1 MKIVEQEKIELNEGM
16 IIKDSKDQPHLV
28 VEVLGDKRSESSVAS
43 LVNMA
48 TGERYNRRV
57 KFLMFWEVI

>member
-1 MKIVEQEKIELNEGM
+1 MKVSEQERIELNEGM

-28 VEVLGDKRSESSVAS
+28 VEVLGNKRSENSVAS

-57 KFLMFWEVI
+57 MFLMFWEVV